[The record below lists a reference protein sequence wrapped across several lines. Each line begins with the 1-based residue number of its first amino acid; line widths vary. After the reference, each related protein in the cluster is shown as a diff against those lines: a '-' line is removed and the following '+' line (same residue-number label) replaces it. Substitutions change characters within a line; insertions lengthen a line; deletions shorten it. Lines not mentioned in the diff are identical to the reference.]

1 MKVIAC
7 LLNDIDFFNDIFT
20 TMKVF
25 FTAFFVT
32 LLIYF
37 IPGRASA
44 QDITI
49 KGRVTASDYGTG
61 LPGASV
67 LIKGTFRGA
76 VTNMEGDYEIVAANN
91 AVLEFSFIGYELQE
105 ISVNNRTGIDV
116 ILNVSQ
122 LELKEIVVTAL
133 GIQKEKKA
141 LGYSVQEVDG
151 ASMEKAKEPNVISS
165 LTGRVAGLVI
175 YNKTGIYENPEILLR
190 GSKPL
195 IVING
200 IPSSTDMWD
209 VSSDDIENVS
219 VLKGTTASALYG
231 SLGKDGAIMITTK
244 KGTKDKRGFETSFN
258 SSTMFEA
265 GFVAIPE
272 VQHQYGTGYG
282 GKYSYVDGKGGGIQ
296 DGSGWIWGPKLDQR
310 DSTTASGYVEIA
322 QYDSPIDSATGNRIP
337 TPWVSRGKN
346 NLRNFMEQGMVT
358 TNNLSI
364 SYNDEKSNYR
374 ISLSHMYQNGMVPNT
389 KLNSVTMSLAGGY
402 KLGEKLRADA
412 SFTYNKQF
420 TPNYPRGGYGPQNYV
435 YNLLLWTGTD
445 VDVRDLKNY
454 WDPGMEGLQQLHY
467 NRTWYNNPYFTAY
480 ENLQGYYK
488 DVNYGNVTLTYDFT
502 KNLSLKARS
511 GLNWYGLMS
520 DLKTPKSLIL
530 YSDPTDGN
538 FETQMDKDFS
548 LNSDVFLEYR
558 KSWQDLWELN
568 LTAGGNNRWEE
579 HNYLYARTTGL
590 NIPGFYNLSN
600 STGDVRASNSLRQ
613 KKVNSLYGTM
623 DMNYKKAIYL
633 GFTSRNDWSSALPVK
648 NNSYF
653 YPSVSLSTIISE
665 LIQMPAA
672 IPFFKLRGSWAQ
684 VSNDLAVYSTTP
696 VYNNSVNWNSNAS
709 VYFPGSQLNPNIRP
723 ETSKT
728 WEAGS
733 DIRLIKNRVGL
744 DITYYHTIDEND
756 IIYFP
761 VSEASGYSSKLIN
774 ANKYKREGWEVVLN
788 LAPVK
793 IPNSFSWDMSVN
805 WSRHRRYLLE
815 LPEGQADLYG
825 VKVGGRMDLYR
836 GWVFNKSK
844 EGKII
849 YEGGLPTW
857 DPYIKKLGYQDP
869 DWTWGFSNT
878 LRYKFVKLGILLDGR
893 YKGLIWSQT
902 IRKMYWGGSH
912 PGTVSK
918 FRDDQIA
925 GKATY
930 VGDGVTVTGGEV
942 IYDAQGNIASDT
954 RTYDAN
960 TTPVYWSDWCQ
971 FYYHDVS
978 DEAVTFDAS
987 FIKLRELTLTFD
999 IPSKWVSKMKVERA
1013 SVSFIGRNIWMW
1025 SVIKYVDPD
1034 TGVDDLQT
1042 PSSRNLGFNINLIF

>member
-1 MKVIAC
+1 
-7 LLNDIDFFNDIFT
+7 
-20 TMKVF
+20 MKVF
-25 FTAFFVT
+25 FIASLAIF
-32 LLIYF
+32 LIYLF
-37 IPGRASA
+37 PGQVSA
-44 QDITI
+44 QEITI
-49 KGRVTASDYGTG
+49 KGRVNSSDYGTG

-67 LIKGTFRGA
+67 LVKGTLSGA
-76 VTNMEGDYEIVAANN
+76 VTNTDGQYEIVTGKNS
-91 AVLEFSFIGYELQE
+91 VLIYSFIGYESQE
-105 ISVNNRTGIDV
+105 IPVNNRTSIDV
-116 ILNVSQ
+116 ILMVSQ
-122 LELKEIVVTAL
+122 VKLQEIVVTAL
-133 GIQKEKKA
+133 GIRKEKKA

-151 ASMEKAKEPNVISS
+151 ASLEKAKEPNVIGS

-175 YNKTGIYENPEILLR
+175 YNKTGIYENPEIRLR

-244 KGTKDKRGFETSFN
+244 TGTKDKRGFETTFN

-272 VQHQYGTGYG
+272 VQTQYGTGYG
-282 GKYSYVDGKGGGIQ
+282 GKYWYVDGKGGGIQ
-296 DGSGWIWGPKLDQR
+296 DGSGWVWGPKLDQR

-322 QYDSPIDSATGNRIP
+322 QYDSPIDSVTGKRIP
-337 TPWVSRGKN
+337 TPWISRGKN
-346 NLRNFMEQGMVT
+346 NLRNFMEQGFVT
-358 TNNLSI
+358 TNNLSV
-364 SYNDEKSNYR
+364 SKSDEKSNYR
-374 ISLSHMYQNGMVPNT
+374 ISITHLNQNGMVPNT
-389 KLNSVTMSLAGGY
+389 KLNSVTLSLSGGY

-412 SFTYNKQF
+412 SFSYNKQF
-420 TPNYPRGGYGPQNYV
+420 TPNYPRSGYGPQNYV
-435 YNLLLWTGTD
+435 YNMLLWMGTD
-445 VDVRDLKNY
+445 VDVRDLKDY
-454 WDPGMEGLQQLHY
+454 WQPGMEGLQQRHY
-467 NRTWYNNPYFTAY
+467 NLTWYNNPYFTAY

-488 DVNYGNVTLTYDFT
+488 DVNYGQVSLTYEFS
-502 KNLSLKARS
+502 KNLSLKART

-520 DLKTPKSLIL
+520 DLRTPKSFIL

-538 FETQMDKDFS
+538 YEVQMDKDFN
-548 LNSDVFLEYR
+548 LNTDVFLEYK
-558 KSWQDLWELN
+558 KSWKNLWELN
-568 LTAGGNNRWEE
+568 LSAGGNSRWEE
-579 HNYLYARTTGL
+579 HNYLYSRTSGL

-600 STGDVRASNSLRQ
+600 STGDVLASNSLRQ
-613 KKVNSLYGTM
+613 KKVNSLYGTL
-623 DMNYKKAIYL
+623 DLNYKKTVFL
-633 GFTSRNDWSSALPVK
+633 GITSRNDWSSALPIE

-653 YPSVSLSTIISE
+653 YPSISLSTIVSE
-665 LIQMPAA
+665 LIHLPAA

-696 VYNNSVNWNSNAS
+696 VYNNAVNWNSNAS
-709 VYFPGSQLNPNIRP
+709 VSFPGSQLNPNIRP

-728 WEAGS
+728 WELGS
-733 DIRLIKNRVGL
+733 DIRFLKNRVGL
-744 DITYYHTIDEND
+744 DVTYYHTIDEND

-774 ANKYKREGWEVVLN
+774 ANKYKREGWEVILN
-788 LAPVK
+788 ASPVK
-793 IPNSFSWDMSVN
+793 NPNTFTWDVSVN

-815 LPEGQADLYG
+815 LPEGITDLNG
-825 VKVGGRMDLYR
+825 VKVGDRMDLYR
-836 GWVFNKSK
+836 GWVFNKSSD
-844 EGKII
+844 GKII

-869 DWTWGFSNT
+869 DWTWGFSNA
-878 LRYKFVKLGILLDGR
+878 LRYKFIRLNILLDGR

-902 IRKMYWGGSH
+902 IRKMYWGGTH
-912 PGTVSK
+912 PNTVSTY
-918 FRDDQIA
+918 RDDQIA

-930 VGDGVTVTGGEV
+930 VGDGVVVTGGEV
-942 IYDAQGNIASDT
+942 IYDAQGNIKSDT
-954 RTYDAN
+954 RTYETN

-971 FYYHDVS
+971 YYYHDVS

-987 FIKLRELTLTFD
+987 FVKLREITLTFD
-999 IPSKWVSKMKVERA
+999 IPAKWISKIKMERA

-1025 SVIKYVDPD
+1025 SYIKYIDPD

-1042 PSSRNLGFNINLIF
+1042 PSSRNLGFNINLVF